1 MAIEE
6 GWDGGGGGGR
16 SSWLSE
22 RKDGG
27 QVSIEQ
33 DGDDFEVESA
43 MLAPLAELHDRKLEG
58 GLGKRVR
65 AATKRR
71 RAIFASLAGFVVMM
85 IIYASAGGAAS
96 AKWADANNVC
106 EHLKFE
112 STAGSSVHEVRV
124 CVCLRV
130 YLCGIWL
137 C

>member
-1 MAIEE
+1 MSIE
-6 GWDGGGGGGR
+6 GR
-16 SSWLSE
+16 SSWVSG
-22 RKDGG
+22 RKD
-27 QVSIEQ
+27 QESIEQ
-33 DGDDFEVESA
+33 DEDNFEVESA

-85 IIYASAGGAAS
+85 TIYALAGGAAS

-106 EHLKFE
+106 EHLRFE
-112 STAGSSVHEVRV
+112 STEGSLVHEVRV
-124 CVCLRV
+124 CVCPRV
-130 YLCGIWL
+130 HLCDVWL